1 MLWLI
6 QSILSTTQKL
16 MNRLTIVADRH
27 IWEVGSA
34 FGALPD
40 WQVNLITL
48 ERGEINA
55 EAVRDADIL
64 LVRSGV
70 AVDAGLLAG
79 SSVRFVATATVGDDH
94 LDKAYL
100 DECGIAFAT
109 AAGSSTRSVVEYI
122 LAALFHLHRHSHIH
136 LPDACLGVVGAG
148 RIGSSVELA
157 AQALGMQV
165 LANDP
170 PRSRQGDQGLKELPE
185 LLRQADILTLHTPL
199 THTGADATYHLLD
212 DEQLNAFTGR
222 GIINA
227 ARGGVLHDAA
237 LLRWLN
243 DDVSRF
249 AVLDCWEHEPAISR
263 SLLGNPRVILATP
276 HIAGHSVDGKAANT
290 QFVYDALCRFLDIA
304 PAWNMRRH
312 LPAEASEPLLI
323 DTASSSMDALAD
335 AALCLYAIDEDGKRL
350 RTCLDNHDDASLA
363 AAFVQQRRQYP
374 SRRQWDASPIRFDN
388 PAPALAQV
396 ATAISL
402 RIV

>member
-1 MLWLI
+1 
-6 QSILSTTQKL
+6 
-16 MNRLTIVADRH
+16 MNCLTIVADRH
-27 IWEVGSA
+27 IWEVKSA

-70 AVDAGLLAG
+70 TVDANLLAD
-79 SSVRFVATATVGDDH
+79 SSIRFVATATVGDDH

-100 DECGIAFAT
+100 DEHGIAFAT

-122 LAALFHLHRHSHIH
+122 LAALFHLHRHSHLH

-165 LANDP
+165 LTNDP

-185 LLRQADILTLHTPL
+185 LLQQADILTLHTPL

-212 DEQLNAFTGR
+212 DEQLNAFTGC

-263 SLLGNPRVILATP
+263 PLLAHPRVILATP

-312 LPAEASEPLLI
+312 LPADASEPLPI
-323 DTASSSMDALAD
+323 QAAASSIDALTD
-335 AALCLYAIDEDGKRL
+335 AGLSLYAIGEDDRRL
-350 RTCLDNHDDASLA
+350 RSCLEDRDNALA
-363 AAFVQQRRQYP
+363 ASFVEQRRHYP
-374 SRRQWDASPIRFDN
+374 ARRQWDTTPVRFDN
-388 PAPALAQV
+388 PDPSLAQA
-396 ATAISL
+396 ATAIGL